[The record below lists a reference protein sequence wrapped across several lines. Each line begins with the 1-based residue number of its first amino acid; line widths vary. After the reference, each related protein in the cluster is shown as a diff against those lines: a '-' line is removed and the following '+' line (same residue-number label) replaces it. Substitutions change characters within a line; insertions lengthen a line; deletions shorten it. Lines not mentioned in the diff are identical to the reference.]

1 MLQKPNFLL
10 KLKVKLITMEIIQV
24 MFLRL
29 LSSIQTCF
37 LHPKVILTV
46 CFNDHIILHVYLH
59 SFTKKTMDKIAKSP
73 KNMSQLVALAS
84 SSSSRNCFII
94 GSPLVNQL
102 WLRNNLPIQGS
113 HRLSFTR
120 RQNKHLYNV
129 LEILP
134 KFEIQQGSCNA
145 DLESSNISLFTIL
158 FSFLQIE

>member
-120 RQNKHLYNV
+120 RQNKYLYNV
-129 LEILP
+129 LKILQNL
-134 KFEIQQGSCNA
+134 KFSRVVVILIQKVQILA
-145 DLESSNISLFTIL
+145 SSQYYFHFCKL
-158 FSFLQIE
+158 